1 MIRHQY
7 IDRETFAP
15 ITEELFLDR
24 VIGFIY
30 SRLREDAYFV
40 FRLLV
45 SGRTS
50 AFMAFLNYE
59 FFLSRRITGVAR
71 FVKACGID
79 CEECAD
85 PLDLLDTPRK
95 IFERR
100 IRYWECRPMAKG
112 KEVILS
118 PADARMLPGSLA
130 HGSGLFL
137 KNKFFDLDELLVKE
151 QWIGAFRGADFA
163 VFRLTPDRYHYNHM
177 PVSGRVMDFYEVSGA
192 YHSCNPSAI
201 VALVTPYSK
210 NKRVVTV
217 LDTDVPGG
225 TQAGLVAMIEV
236 VALMIGRVDQ
246 RYSEEGYVNPGP
258 IEAGMFLRK
267 GCPKSLYAPGSS
279 TDVLLF
285 EEGRMMFDEELIA
298 NLRSPFASSRFSHA
312 FERPLVET
320 NVLVRSSIGQAVPVR
335 AKRVIGSR
343 GSQLKE

>member
-1 MIRHQY
+1 MMRHQY

-30 SRLREDAYFV
+30 SRLREDAHFM
-40 FRLLV
+40 FRHLV
-45 SGRTS
+45 SSRAS
-50 AFMAFLNYE
+50 ALMAFLNYDL
-59 FFLSRRITGVAR
+59 FLSRRITGVAR
-71 FVKACGID
+71 FVKSCGID
-79 CEECAD
+79 CRECAD
-85 PLDLLDTPRK
+85 PLELLDTPKK

-100 IRYWECRPMAKG
+100 IRYWECRPMP
-112 KEVILS
+112 KEKDAVLS

-130 HGSGLFL
+130 DESGLFL
-137 KNKFFDLDELLVKE
+137 KDKFFDLEELLSRA
-151 QWIGAFRGADFA
+151 QWIDAFSGGDFA
-163 VFRLTPDRYHYNHM
+163 VFRLTPDRYHYNHV
-177 PVSGRVMDFYEVSGA
+177 PVSGRVVDFYEVPGA

-217 LDTDVPGG
+217 IDTDVPGG

-246 RYSEEGYVNPGP
+246 CYSEDGYTNPRP
-258 IEAGMFLRK
+258 VRKGMFLRK
-267 GCPKSLYAPGSS
+267 GRPKSLYAPGSS

-285 EEGRMMFDEELIA
+285 EQGRVRFDEELIA
-298 NLRSPFASSRFSHA
+298 NMRSPFASSRFSHA

-320 NVLVRSSIGQAVPVR
+320 DVRVRSSIGRAVSVGQQHTGDRPNR
-335 AKRVIGSR
+335 
-343 GSQLKE
+343 QPEE